1 MLIVITCHLQ
11 KRLFYLGIFILVGY
25 VNVNLYYI
33 LRISIATST
42 VLPEVIPRGRTDEK
56 EKVPRPEGEA

>member
-1 MLIVITCHLQ
+1 M
-11 KRLFYLGIFILVGY
+11 FGY
-25 VNVNLYYI
+25 INVSLYYV
-33 LRISIATST
+33 LKISIVTST

>member
-1 MLIVITCHLQ
+1 M
-11 KRLFYLGIFILVGY
+11 VGY
-25 VNVNLYYI
+25 VNINLYYI